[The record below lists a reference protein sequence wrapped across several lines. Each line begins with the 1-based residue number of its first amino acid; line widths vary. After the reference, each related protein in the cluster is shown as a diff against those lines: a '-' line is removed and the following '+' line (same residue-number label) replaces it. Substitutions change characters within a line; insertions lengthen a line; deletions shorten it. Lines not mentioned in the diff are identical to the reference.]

1 MGRDRRFGL
10 TVSRR
15 TDGLTDRE
23 HVSPVMLQLVR
34 HDEIAELASASDRV
48 FYIPVTTGPNATEL
62 EHRVRDFAATWLRID
77 APGLGDALLS
87 DPILVLGPQG
97 TSAVPR
103 GAFLAAVAGRQAT
116 ANAADTATTLTATT
130 VTPLGD
136 RLLLATMTWSFRH
149 GTDEV
154 NLVSDFL
161 LQREDDDRL
170 RCFAYL
176 PRTNV
181 LDHLG

>member
-1 MGRDRRFGL
+1 
-10 TVSRR
+10 
-15 TDGLTDRE
+15 
-23 HVSPVMLQLVR
+23 
-34 HDEIAELASASDRV
+34 
-48 FYIPVTTGPNATEL
+48 VTTGPNATEL
-62 EHRVRDFAATWLRID
+62 EHRVRDFAASQVTTGPNATELEHRVRDFAASQVTTGPNATELEHRVRDFAARWLRIV

-97 TSAVPR
+97 TPTVTR
-103 GAFLAAVAGRQAT
+103 GAFLAAVAGREAT

-130 VTPLGD
+130 VSVVGD

-154 NLVSDFL
+154 NLVSDCL

-181 LDHLG
+181 LDHLC

>member
-1 MGRDRRFGL
+1 
-10 TVSRR
+10 
-15 TDGLTDRE
+15 
-23 HVSPVMLQLVR
+23 MLQLVR

-48 FYIPVTTGPNATEL
+48 FYMPVTTGPNATEL

-77 APGLGDALLS
+77 APGLGNALLS

-103 GAFLAAVAGRQAT
+103 DGFLAAVAGRQAT
-116 ANAADTATTLTATT
+116 ANAADTATTLTATK